1 MKIKF
6 WILVVII
13 YKVPGNVSCKFK
25 SYRGEHLCSTKK
37 LQNIKSTRYSGLVL
51 FCCLYIVFLEWS
63 EIFEFRSCISVLF
76 QKNRI

>member
-25 SYRGEHLCSTKK
+25 SYRGEHLCCTKK
-37 LQNIKSTRYSGLVL
+37 LQQTKSTRYCVSCAFLL
-51 FCCLYIVFLEWS
+51 LYLVFLS
-63 EIFEFRSCISVLF
+63 LDKIFEFNSCISALF
-76 QKNRI
+76 SKNRS

>member
-25 SYRGEHLCSTKK
+25 SYRGEHLCCTKK
-37 LQNIKSTRYSGLVL
+37 LQNKKAQDLVGLVL
-51 FCCLYIVFLEWS
+51 FLLLYLVFCAPRG
-63 EIFEFRSCISVLF
+63 IFEFRSCILPCFS
-76 QKNRI
+76 KNRT

>member
-25 SYRGEHLCSTKK
+25 SYRGEHLCCTKK
-37 LQNIKSTRYSGLVL
+37 LQNKKSTRLGVPYKG
-51 FCCLYIVFLEWS
+51 FLGN
-63 EIFEFRSCISVLF
+63 I
-76 QKNRI
+76 KD